1 MKNDSKVSQVKVS
14 QRQPERE
21 RQIFSFKAIQVVW
34 LLFGILMGMIA
45 MRIGLK
51 LIGANPENLI
61 VTMIYGFTD
70 LFLFPFA
77 GLVNSP
83 TTGKIVFELSSLF
96 AILIYGLIAW
106 GLGKVIWLI
115 FYRPNGPVVGITET
129 KTSEHHFTDIP

>member
-61 VTMIYGFTD
+61 VTMIVVRCGI
-70 LFLFPFA
+70 
-77 GLVNSP
+77 LV
-83 TTGKIVFELSSLF
+83 
-96 AILIYGLIAW
+96 
-106 GLGKVIWLI
+106 KV
-115 FYRPNGPVVGITET
+115 
-129 KTSEHHFTDIP
+129 